1 MPEDSV
7 SGPFVNVACIC
18 QTPLQEAAGNISLIR
33 IMDRVGIV
41 GTTPQMQPQPLQ
53 NLALVV
59 ILRSGSLGENHVVKI
74 KPLTPTGTELPAMEM
89 TVLFEGND
97 RGPAIILPVS
107 LVATE
112 EGLYWFDV
120 YLEEQ
125 LLTRIPLRVIYQRVQ
140 AFPFQQP
147 PPLPPRTS

>member
-1 MPEDSV
+1 MPDESIA
-7 SGPFVNVACIC
+7 GPFVSVACVC
-18 QTPLQEAAGNISLIR
+18 QMPMQEVTGQLSIIR

-53 NLALVV
+53 NLVLVV
-59 ILRSGSLGENHVVKI
+59 ILRSGILRENHKVKI
-74 KPLTPTGTELPAMEM
+74 VPVGPGEKKLPANEM
-89 TVLFEGND
+89 SVLFEGDD
-97 RGPAIILPVS
+97 RGPALILPVS

-125 LLTRIPLRVIYQRVQ
+125 LLTRIPLRVIYQRLQ
-140 AFPFQQP
+140 SPFPFQP
-147 PPLPPRTS
+147 PNPQTS